1 MLSSLCATKHLALD
15 LLSTRANIPVY
26 LEPSIRRKR
35 KRRSSPTR
43 IAILLILIAAGL
55 YIYVNIQQEQIEQ
68 PFVPT
73 PTPTRSAISYIT
85 EAERLY
91 LRGEMTRT
99 IAAYRQAMALEPNN
113 IAPYAPLSRLLIL
126 KGELSEGVQI
136 AQRATELAP
145 NDAKAWAALG
155 MAYDWNGN
163 VLEAIEACQRAIELD
178 PTYAEGHAYLAEAY
192 ADAQRWA
199 EAVDAAQIALDLDDQ
214 SVDVQRNYGY
224 VLERQ
229 GNYWGALEAYERALE
244 IHPRLA
250 YLHIAVGRS
259 YRRLGDISAALE
271 SFKQAV
277 EIDETSA
284 MAQFELG
291 WTYLINQGDYPQ
303 AEIHLERA
311 TELNP
316 QFSRAFG
323 ALGITYWSR
332 RNYEYAIPAFQ
343 RAIELTMIDLRRT
356 AHSFYVTLEANGA
369 AKTAPSNRIVMQGK
383 FDLIL
388 TDEHEQ
394 LQARIRPEGPE
405 ISKESWRNARGM
417 ATLNTQDGT
426 YILELSSIPRPPAG
440 ESYYGWIEGM
450 NTLAGT
456 PVSTGRLQVNA
467 DGSLRE
473 EFETGLVRGAP
484 IEYFYTLGLAQ
495 FYLGDYD
502 EACPM
507 FEAALQI
514 DPEDA
519 NALEGRRMCQ
529 SVR

>member
-1 MLSSLCATKHLALD
+1 M
-15 LLSTRANIPVY
+15 Y
-26 LEPSIRRKR
+26 LEPSIRRKK
-35 KRRSSPTR
+35 KRRSSPVR
-43 IAILLILIAAGL
+43 IVILLVLIAAGL
-55 YIYVNIQQEQIEQ
+55 YVYVNIKREQIEQ

-73 PTPTRSAISYIT
+73 PTPTRSAASYIT

-99 IAAYRQAMALEPNN
+99 IAAYRQAIALEATNV
-113 IAPYAPLSRLLIL
+113 APYAPLSRLLIL
-126 KGELSEGVQI
+126 KGELSEGTQL
-136 AQRATELAP
+136 AQQATELAP
-145 NDAKAWAALG
+145 NDARAWAALG
-155 MAYDWNGN
+155 MAYDWSGN
-163 VLEAIEACQRAIELD
+163 VLEAIETCQKAIELD
-178 PTYAEGHAYLAEAY
+178 PTYAEGYAYLAEAY

-199 EAVDAAQIALDLDDQ
+199 EAVDAAQTALELNDR

-229 GNYWGALEAYERALE
+229 GNYWGALEAYERALD
-244 IHPRLA
+244 IHPRLIH
-250 YLHIAVGRS
+250 LHIAVGRS
-259 YRRLGDISAALE
+259 HRRLGDINAALE

-277 EIDETSA
+277 EIDHTSA
-284 MAQFELG
+284 EAQFELG
-291 WTYLINQGDYPQ
+291 WTYLIDLGDYPQ
-303 AEIHLERA
+303 AEVHLEKA
-311 TELNP
+311 TEHNP

-343 RAIELTMIDLRRT
+343 RAIDLAMVDLRRA
-356 AHSFYVTLEANGA
+356 AHSFYVTLETSDA
-369 AKTAPSNRIVMQGK
+369 AHTAPSNRIVMLGK

-388 TDEHEQ
+388 DENEQ
-394 LQARIRPEGPE
+394 ARLQANIQPEGPE
-405 ISKESWRNARGM
+405 TSKESWRNARGT
-417 ATLNTQDGT
+417 ALLNFQDGT
-426 YILELSSIPRPPAG
+426 CVLELSNIPRAPAG
-440 ESYYGWIEGM
+440 ASYYGWIEGM
-450 NTLAGT
+450 STLAGT
-456 PVSTGRLQVNA
+456 PVSAGRLQVSA
-467 DGSLRE
+467 DGKVKE
-473 EFETGLVRGAP
+473 EFEIGLVRGAP

-502 EACPM
+502 EACPL